1 MNPHAYSDPLID
13 KWNVCNADICG
24 IGMMNNAQGFGPGIF
39 STNTAKPIY
48 LGCWSSVTN
57 PTAES
62 QFTCPVWASSAGL
75 LTANGAAMNGNKI
88 TGVANGSAATD
99 VAAFG
104 QLNGPVTGN
113 LTLTAAVTDSLT
125 ITGVTT
131 SSKCSFAATNAT
143 AAGVVGTLAGYYTL
157 SANTFTLHHVATSAA
172 GATYGVLCSL
182 N

>member
-1 MNPHAYSDPLID
+1 
-13 KWNVCNADICG
+13 
-24 IGMMNNAQGFGPGIF
+24 
-39 STNTAKPIY
+39 
-48 LGCWSSVTN
+48 
-57 PTAES
+57 
-62 QFTCPVWASSAGL
+62 
-75 LTANGAAMNGNKI
+75 
-88 TGVANGSAATD
+88 
-99 VAAFG
+99 
-104 QLNGPVTGN
+104 VTGN